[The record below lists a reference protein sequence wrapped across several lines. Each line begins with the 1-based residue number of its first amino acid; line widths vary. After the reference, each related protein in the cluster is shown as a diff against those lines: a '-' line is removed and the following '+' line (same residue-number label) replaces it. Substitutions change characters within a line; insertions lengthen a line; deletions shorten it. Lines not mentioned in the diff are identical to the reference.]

1 MKPTWDRSPPDR
13 SATFQVDA
21 FPGRTFPARVQRV
34 DVGANAGT
42 SSTASTS
49 SSSSNTV
56 VSYTAVLTVDNKD
69 SMLRPGMTATA
80 EIVTSEKQDVLLVP
94 NAALRF
100 SPDASAASGERTGV
114 TKVLMPGPPRG
125 TAGNKAREVQIG
137 RGSAQQVYILN
148 AKGEP
153 EPVSVTTGD
162 TNGTLTEVTGD
173 SLREG
178 AAVITGRLAAGGAS
192 G

>member
-1 MKPTWDRSPPDR
+1 
-13 SATFQVDA
+13 
-21 FPGRTFPARVQRV
+21 V

-42 SSTASTS
+42 SSTTSTASS
-49 SSSSNTV
+49 AASNTV

-69 SMLRPGMTATA
+69 STLRPGMTATA
-80 EIVTSEKQDVLLVP
+80 EIVTSEKRNVLLVP

-100 SPDASAASGERTGV
+100 SPDASAASRERSGV

-137 RGSAQQVYILN
+137 RGSAQKVYVLN
-148 AKGEP
+148 AQGEP
-153 EPVSVTTGD
+153 EPVAVTTGD

-178 AAVITGRLAAGGAS
+178 AAVITGRLAAEGTS
-192 G
+192 GR

>member
-1 MKPTWDRSPPDR
+1 
-13 SATFQVDA
+13 
-21 FPGRTFPARVQRV
+21 
-34 DVGANAGT
+34 
-42 SSTASTS
+42 
-49 SSSSNTV
+49 
-56 VSYTAVLTVDNKD
+56 
-69 SMLRPGMTATA
+69 MTATA

-100 SPDASAASGERTGV
+100 SPDASATSGERTGV

-153 EPVSVTTGD
+153 EPVAVTTGD

-173 SLREG
+173 TLRAG
-178 AAVITGRLAAGGAS
+178 ALVITGKLAAEGAS